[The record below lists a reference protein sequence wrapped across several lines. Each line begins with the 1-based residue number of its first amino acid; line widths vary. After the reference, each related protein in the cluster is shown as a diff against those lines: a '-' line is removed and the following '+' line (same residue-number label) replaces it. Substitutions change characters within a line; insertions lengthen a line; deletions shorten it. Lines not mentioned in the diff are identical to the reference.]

1 MQDYPKLLKSGE
13 RVGITQIDRR
23 FCFSTCKNDLA
34 SAALKF
40 SQGLAPESGSSLEH
54 DYYWLNRYLL
64 KASGVEIEEPK
75 QEQAQTF
82 AGITLSFN
90 PKIVLTPEFGVTL
103 SEIRSKFSGNY
114 KFIFPLQKKIINC

>member
-34 SAALKF
+34 SAAVKF
-40 SQGLAPESGSSLEH
+40 SQSLAPESGSSLEH

-64 KASGVEIEEPK
+64 QASGVEIEEPK
-75 QEQAQTF
+75 KEDAQTF
-82 AGITLSFN
+82 AGITLN
-90 PKIVLTPEFGVTL
+90 YDPKIVLTPEFGVTL
-103 SEIRSKFSGNY
+103 SEIRGKISGRQPFSFDN
-114 KFIFPLQKKIINC
+114 FFN